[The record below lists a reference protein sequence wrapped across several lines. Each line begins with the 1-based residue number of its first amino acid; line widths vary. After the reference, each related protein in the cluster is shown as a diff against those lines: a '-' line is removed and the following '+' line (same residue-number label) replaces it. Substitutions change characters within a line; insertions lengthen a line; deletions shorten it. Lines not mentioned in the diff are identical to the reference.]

1 MSRPAPNPTDQ
12 TRHADLRLT
21 NPLPSTGRAPHDMA
35 EAASAGRSHE
45 TGDPSRQRRFS
56 WGAAVL
62 LGLGLAGPLPAIGE
76 TVILVSESD
85 FLDRLAEPFYVERF
99 DGYVLG
105 SPFNGSQISADFGPV
120 DGYSWTVSTNQ
131 PPGSFDGLYSGPG
144 NLSVN
149 DANDSLFITFT
160 GDPVTA
166 VGGLFR
172 AEDEDANVLTG
183 QQVIVRLADGTEE
196 SITGSGFRGFVSSE
210 PITGMRIRA
219 PNVVVGDVT
228 QTFVWPSMDNFYV
241 GSVGPSIR
249 WIKEGNGAWG
259 DESNWDP
266 ERVPEESDITLFELS
281 VPVDVD
287 LAAEKYTVLGSRFTG
302 SGATALR
309 RGELEIAGALSI
321 SRSADVQL
329 DDVLA
334 NVGTVIV
341 GDRLSSVGTPRLGLE
356 RETELNAGNVVIGR
370 LGRDARLDIEVGS
383 GLFAGGDLTVG
394 ELERGSAD
402 VKGISSALA
411 VTGQTFIGRQSDG
424 SVSIDR
430 QASFVTTGPAFVGGV
445 DSGDYRSGFSAEIT
459 LKGLGTWD
467 ALGPVGVG
475 GNIRGLLRIDEG
487 EASLFDGLTVGS
499 VAHPGS
505 DRPGGTV
512 FVGPIV
518 QPGGERRSSRLTVG
532 QLPGLTVGQN
542 GGYGLLF
549 AGFGGE
555 VFVEKGE
562 LSVPGT
568 GAGSRGSVGVQGVG
582 VENGTPVRA
591 TLQVEDL
598 DPNSDLYECYVGSV
612 GGRGEVQVLE
622 GGHWIC
628 PKVSVGG
635 AGQGRVVISGR
646 SQGFDSELEAREI
659 DIGSSG
665 VLAVQAQ
672 GEVRTNNLVIRSGG
686 TVQGDGTIF
695 TFFSDIQGTVVPGV
709 DVFETDLPLEP
720 IQPLSGP
727 GIFRT
732 MDFTPATISTLEN
745 GPSPSTLTLVGNV
758 VLASSAVIELDVW
771 GPGLADRLEVDGTL
785 QINGATLV
793 LNFLDGYLPSEGDLL
808 DLIAATGG
816 VNGSFGN
823 VVFNGL
829 GPGFEYRIDIVNGA
843 VSLTALNDATEDDG
857 SGGDGPGLNPPP
869 VAIPTLSQLGL
880 LLLALML
887 LLAGFRARGRSP
899 RG

>member
-21 NPLPSTGRAPHDMA
+21 NPLPSTGCAPHDMA
-35 EAASAGRSHE
+35 ETASAGRSHE
-45 TGDPSRQRRFS
+45 AGDPSRQRRFS

-62 LGLGLAGPLPAIGE
+62 LGLGLAGPLPAIAE
-76 TVILVSESD
+76 TVVLASENE
-85 FLDRLAEPFYVERF
+85 FLERLAEPFYLEQF
-99 DGYVLG
+99 NGYSSG
-105 SPFNGSQISADFGPV
+105 SPFNGTQNSADFGPV
-120 DGYSWTVSTNQ
+120 NGHSWTVSTNCTI
-131 PPGSFDGLYSGPG
+131 PPPERCGLYSEPG
-144 NLSVN
+144 RLSVV
-149 DANDSLFITFT
+149 DADYSLNITFT

-166 VGGLFR
+166 VGGRFR
-172 AEDEDANVLTG
+172 AEDIDG
-183 QQVIVRLADGTEE
+183 QPLQQTVVIRLADGTQE
-196 SITGSGFRGFVSSE
+196 SFVGSAFCGFVSSV
-210 PITGMRIRA
+210 PITGMRISA
-219 PNVVVGDVT
+219 PNVMNGAQVV
-228 QTFVWPSMDNFYV
+228 QFVWPTMDDFYV
-241 GSVGPSIR
+241 GAVGPSIR

-259 DESNWDP
+259 DERNWDP
-266 ERVPEESDITLFELS
+266 ERVPEESDIALFELD
-281 VPVDVD
+281 VPADVD

-321 SRSADVQL
+321 SQSADVQL

-383 GLFAGGDLTVG
+383 GLFARGDLTLG
-394 ELERGSAD
+394 ESERGSAD

-411 VTGQTFIGRQSDG
+411 VTGQTFIGLGSDG

-430 QASFVTTGPAFVGGV
+430 LASFITTGPAFVGGV
-445 DSGDYRSGFSAEIT
+445 DSGDYRSGFIAEVT

-467 ALGPVGVG
+467 ALGPVVVG
-475 GNIRGLLRIDEG
+475 GNIEGFLEIDEG
-487 EASLFDGLTVGS
+487 EADFFDGLTVGS

-505 DRPGGTV
+505 NEPGGTV
-512 FVGPIV
+512 TVGII
-518 QPGGERRSSRLTVG
+518 QPGERRSSRLTVG

-542 GGYGLLF
+542 GGFGVLS
-549 AGFGGE
+549 AVFGGE
-555 VFVEKGE
+555 VFVDKGE
-562 LSVPGT
+562 LSVPGR
-568 GAGSRGSVGVQGVG
+568 GAGSRGQVNVLGVGVQ
-582 VENGTPVRA
+582 NGTPVRA

-612 GGRGEVQVLE
+612 GGRGEVQVLD

-646 SQGFDSELEAREI
+646 SQGFDSELEARQI
-659 DIGSSG
+659 DIESSG

-672 GEVRTNNLVIRSGG
+672 GEVRTNILVIRSGG

-709 DVFETDLPLEP
+709 DVFEEIVLPLEP

-745 GPSPSTLTLVGNV
+745 GPSPATLTLVGNV
-758 VLASSAVIELDVW
+758 VLGSTAVIELDVW

-816 VNGSFGN
+816 VTGSFGN

-880 LLLALML
+880 VLLALML